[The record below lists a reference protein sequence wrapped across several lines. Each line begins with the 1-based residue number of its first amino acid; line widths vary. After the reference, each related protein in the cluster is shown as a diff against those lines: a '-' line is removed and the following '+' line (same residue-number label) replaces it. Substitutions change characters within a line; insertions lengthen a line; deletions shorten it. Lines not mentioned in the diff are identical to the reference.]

1 MRFADTNIFLYA
13 ASKDS
18 TEREKTTIALALLD
32 ERDLKISAQVLQ
44 EFYVQ
49 ATRVTRYGALTH
61 DQAAYLI
68 KSFILRFPV
77 QEITADLVESALKTA
92 RRYRLSY
99 WDAAIIEAARA
110 AGCNVVLSE
119 DLNDDQDY
127 SGVRVHNPFRGK

>member
-61 DQAAYLI
+61 DQAANLI

>member
-61 DQAAYLI
+61 DQAANLI

-127 SGVRVHNPFRGK
+127 SGVRIHNPFRGK